1 MDPAVLE
8 RLWDVPLQQ
17 YAVAALKIAN
27 KDGEVVKLDFTGRP
41 GQIKLADAIE
51 RQKALGRPV
60 RIVLVKSRQFGGSTA
75 VQAEMNKRAT
85 TRARRKILTVAHRL
99 DTSESLFG

>member
-8 RLWDVPLQQ
+8 RLRDVPLRE
-17 YAVAALKIAN
+17 YAVAALKIVD
-27 KDGEVVKLDFTGRP
+27 KDGELVPLDFTGRP
-41 GQIKLADAIE
+41 GQIKLAEAIE

-75 VQAEMNKRAT
+75 CRP
-85 TRARRKILTVAHRL
+85 R
-99 DTSESLFG
+99 